1 MKIAVC
7 SDLHLE
13 FADLVLKN
21 DENADV
27 LILSGDI
34 CVAKELP
41 FADSHQGERFRDFF
55 KRCSLEFPN
64 VIMIAGNHE
73 SYHGDIATTT
83 QLLKDAVSDLTNF
96 HVLEK
101 ESFVLN
107 DVTFVG
113 GTLWT
118 DMNGNDNSTI
128 RHISR
133 AMNDFRLIRNSNS
146 MVSYKAIAEDGT
158 VEFKE
163 RPSTFS
169 PLDAIVE
176 HDKMLDYIMAV
187 VDNRPTEK
195 FVVVGHHAP
204 SKLSTKPQYEHDTL
218 MNGGYSSDLN
228 DFITDR
234 SQIKVWHHGH
244 SHSKFCYD
252 VGTTK
257 ILANP
262 RGYKNYEAIANQFQL
277 LYYDLNDDGSVTL
290 GNGWLD

>member
-13 FADLVLKN
+13 FGDLVLKN

-34 CVAKELP
+34 CVARELP
-41 FADSHQGERFRDFF
+41 FADSHKGERFRDFF
-55 KRCSLEFPN
+55 GRCSLEFPN
-64 VIMIAGNHE
+64 VVMISGNHE

-83 QLLKDAVSDLTNF
+83 QLLKDATSKLANF

-101 ESFVLN
+101 ETFKLD

-118 DMNGNDNSTI
+118 DMNGNDHSTV
-128 RHISR
+128 RHISSM
-133 AMNDFRLIRNSNS
+133 MNDFRLIKNSNS

-163 RPSTFS
+163 RPSTFTPS
-169 PLDAIVE
+169 DAIVE
-176 HDKMLDYIMAV
+176 HDKMLDFIMAV
-187 VDNRPTEK
+187 VDNSPTEK

-218 MNGGYSSDLN
+218 MNGGYSSDLSQ
-228 DFITDR
+228 FMLDR
-234 SQIKVWHHGH
+234 PQIKMWTHGH
-244 SHSKFCYD
+244 THHCFDYMIGSTRVVC
-252 VGTTK
+252 
-257 ILANP
+257 NP
-262 RGYKNYEAIANQFQL
+262 RGYANYEQQSRDFKLQ
-277 LYYDLNDDGSVTL
+277 YFEV
-290 GNGWLD
+290 